1 MPVWQGEKRKILIK
15 PGTISGVL
23 TPIYCLVRGILLPGC
38 SFCKISDG
46 NHRNLL
52 PGKEITLLQRYFSGK
67 RILCNEIITAYM
79 IIINLEAVIV
89 KKDVDRTTSA

>member
-1 MPVWQGEKRKILIK
+1 MPVWQGEKQKNLVVSIACNGIYRLIWEIIFV
-15 PGTISGVL
+15 GG
-23 TPIYCLVRGILLPGC
+23 

-46 NHRNLL
+46 NHRILL
-52 PGKEITLLQRYFSGK
+52 PDKGITLLQRYFSGK